1 MKCSKCN
8 GLFDDQ
14 AKFCPHCGQERLFN
28 PFPSSG
34 KGLNSPWKNRIK
46 TIAGICIAF
55 VIILLWQSSW
65 FETSF
70 GERHEVS
77 GVAISY
83 VQEGNGIEEN
93 TYLLL
98 ASIDG
103 SAEEYV
109 AVRSMVPIDYFFV
122 GTCVEAG
129 TVDLASAIITSEYPY
144 YIQVTD

>member
-1 MKCSKCN
+1 MKCSRCN
-8 GLFDDQ
+8 GQFDDQ

-28 PFPSSG
+28 PFPNEG
-34 KGLNSPWKNRIK
+34 KEKTNPWKNRIK
-46 TIAGICIAF
+46 TIGSVCLAF
-55 VIILLWQSSW
+55 VIIILWQSSW

-103 SAEEYV
+103 SAEQYV
-109 AVRSMVPIDYFFV
+109 TVRSMVPIDYFFV

-129 TVDLASAIITSEYPY
+129 TVDLVSSINTSEYAY
-144 YIQVTD
+144 YIQVAD